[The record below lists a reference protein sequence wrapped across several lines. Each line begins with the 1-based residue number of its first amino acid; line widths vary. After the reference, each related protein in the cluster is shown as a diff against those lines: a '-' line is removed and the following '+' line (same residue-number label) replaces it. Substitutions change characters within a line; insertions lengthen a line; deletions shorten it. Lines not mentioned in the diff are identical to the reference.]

1 MLGRRLLSGIDIG
14 SSSLKIVKLKRK
26 SGKTIL
32 DWYGYTELQQG
43 IKLPEEWHRIS
54 ESIRHLILMGKK
66 VTVDQVASAI
76 SASSLIINYMTLPEM
91 PKRDL
96 FEAVK
101 WETKKQIS
109 FPSEDLIFDYIIL
122 EKTTKNN
129 ETHLSII
136 SFAISRSDVQEHINI
151 LKESSLTPVAIDVT
165 PMALLSSFDYNNT
178 WEKGVNYAL
187 IDIGMSKTSLVILKD
202 KVLKFAREIPFGG
215 REITSQC
222 RESPSLPD
230 NQQIDNAVYSNKEL
244 PVIESSANKKETK
257 EKTKEELT
265 PLLEHLILEVQRS
278 FDYYKAQFREGE
290 ISSVFLSGGTAK
302 LKGIDEILSENI
314 KISCFVDDPF
324 KNIKI
329 NYKKFNK
336 DEIKDLSPLLTI
348 AVGLALRRVG
358 E

>member
-26 SGKTIL
+26 GGKTVL
-32 DWYGYTELQQG
+32 NWYGYTELQRG

-54 ESIRHLILMGKK
+54 ESIRHLIHMGKK
-66 VTVDQVASAI
+66 VAVDKVASAI
-76 SASSLIINYMTLPEM
+76 SASSLIINYLTLPEM
-91 PKRDL
+91 PKGDL

-101 WETKKQIS
+101 WEAKKQIS
-109 FPSEDLIFDYIIL
+109 FPSEDLIFDYIVL
-122 EKTTKNN
+122 EKIAKDN
-129 ETHLSII
+129 ESHLSVL

-151 LKESSLTPVAIDVT
+151 LKESSLTPVALDVT
-165 PMALLSSFDYNNT
+165 PMALLSSFDHNNE

-187 IDIGMSKTSLVILKD
+187 IDIGMAKTHLVILKD
-202 KVLKFAREIPFGG
+202 RLLKFAREIPFGG
-215 REITSQC
+215 KEITSQFT
-222 RESPSLPD
+222 ESPSLSD
-230 NQQIDNAVYSNKEL
+230 NQQTDNTVFFDNAS
-244 PVIESSANKKETK
+244 PIIESSVNKEESK
-257 EKTKEELT
+257 EKLT

-278 FDYYKAQFREGE
+278 FDYYKAQFREGD

-302 LKGIDEILSENI
+302 LKGIDKILSENI

-329 NYKKFNK
+329 NYKKFKKN
-336 DEIKDLSPLLTI
+336 EIKRLSPLLTI

>member
-14 SSSLKIVKLKRK
+14 SSSLKIVKLKRTG
-26 SGKTIL
+26 GKIVL
-32 DWYGYTELQQG
+32 DWYGYTELQRG

-54 ESIRHLILMGKK
+54 KSIRQLIQMSKK
-66 VTVDQVASAI
+66 VTIDKVASAI
-76 SASSLIINYMTLPEM
+76 SASSLIINYLTLPEM

-101 WETKKQIS
+101 WEAKKQIS

-122 EKTTKNN
+122 EKIVKDNQ
-129 ETHLSII
+129 THLSVL
-136 SFAISRSDVQEHINI
+136 SFAISRSDVQEHVNI
-151 LKESSLTPVAIDVT
+151 LKESSLTPIALDVT
-165 PMALLSSFDYNNT
+165 PMALLSSFDHNNE
-178 WEKGVNYAL
+178 WEEGVNYAL
-187 IDIGMSKTSLVILKD
+187 IDIGMAKTNLVILKD
-202 KVLKFAREIPFGG
+202 KLLKFAREIPFGG
-215 REITSQC
+215 KEITSQST
-222 RESPSLPD
+222 ESASLSN
-230 NQQIDNAVYSNKEL
+230 NQQIDNTVYLDNKS
-244 PVIESSANKKETK
+244 PTIGNSANKEETK
-257 EKTKEELT
+257 KKLT
-265 PLLEHLILEVQRS
+265 PLLKRLILEIQRS

-314 KISCFVDDPF
+314 KISCFVDDPL

-329 NYKKFNK
+329 NYKKFKK
-336 DEIKDLSPLLTI
+336 DEIKNLSPLLTI